1 MADLAQSRLFIPG
14 LAGIYDALRPLA
26 KPLLRVVTGGFLVPH
41 GYAKLTG
48 GLAGTGEWLT
58 SLGYSNG
65 PLLATAIMC
74 VELGAGLCIAVGFL
88 TRPAALA
95 ALVFLLG
102 AVQFHSANG
111 FMWNEG
117 GFEYPLFWAV
127 ACFFFLVQGGGRW
140 SVDRAIGREF

>member
-1 MADLAQSRLFIPG
+1 MADAAQSRLLIPSLG
-14 LAGIYDALRPLA
+14 RLYEALRSIT
-26 KPLLRVVTGGFLVPH
+26 KPLLRVVTGGFLLPH

-58 SLGYSNG
+58 SAGYSNG

-74 VELGAGLCIAVGFL
+74 VELGAGVCILIGFL
-88 TRPAALA
+88 TRPAAFA
-95 ALVFLLG
+95 AMIFLLG

-111 FMWNEG
+111 FFWSDG
-117 GFEYPLFWAV
+117 GLEYPLFWAI
-127 ACFFFLVQGGGRW
+127 ACFFFLIQGGGRF

>member
-14 LAGIYDALRPLA
+14 LAGIYDALRPLT

-74 VELGAGLCIAVGFL
+74 VEFGAGLCIAVGFL

>member
-1 MADLAQSRLFIPG
+1 MTDAAGQRLFIPAFG
-14 LAGIYDALRPLA
+14 RIYDAFRPIT
-26 KPLLRVVTGGFLVPH
+26 KPLLRLVTGGFLLPH

-48 GLAGTGEWLT
+48 ELGPTGEWLT

-74 VELGAGLCIAVGFL
+74 VELGAGVCIAIGFL
-88 TRPAALA
+88 TRPAAFA

-111 FMWNEG
+111 YMWTNG
-117 GFEYPLFWAV
+117 GFEYPAFWAV
-127 ACFFFLVQGGGRW
+127 ACFFFLIQGGGRW